1 MLIYLLGMRLFIFL
15 LLSSAFVCSG
25 AEIDDSTQLALEF
38 NQNAADLLVMYDNGK
53 IKESGKKEALFESGI
68 DKYFTK
74 TFKDLELGYRID
86 EIVPIWKLFEDD
98 GYFIHVG
105 SVYENA
111 DSCFLFVWVLRDNV
125 RTTGGIETVFLEV
138 GGQKIIGKKYPKGI
152 IPRKSWWQSI

>member
-1 MLIYLLGMRLFIFL
+1 MLRLLTIFL

-38 NQNAADLLVMYDNGK
+38 NQNAADLLVMYDNGN
-53 IKESGKKEALFESGI
+53 IKESGKKEALFRSGI

-98 GYFIHVG
+98 GYFILVG